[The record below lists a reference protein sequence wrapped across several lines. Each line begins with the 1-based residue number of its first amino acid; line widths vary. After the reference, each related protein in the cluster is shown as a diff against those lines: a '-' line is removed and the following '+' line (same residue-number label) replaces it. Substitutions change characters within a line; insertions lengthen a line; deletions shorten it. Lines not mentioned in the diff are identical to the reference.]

1 MGFRAVID
9 GLGESP
15 FLADVDS
22 HDREPSRIFATLA
35 GGLAV
40 GLFAAAVSFVAVALP
55 YALVTG
61 PRGSIW
67 ESLGRLAT
75 RLDDPKFTTPGF
87 ELVREAL
94 TAPSEGVFLLAFVM
108 LAAWIDQHR
117 FGAYMAATPTP
128 RWRLWAA
135 GMVLSA
141 LALTPLII
149 ADPQGLAASPFLN
162 PSTRFGDRILYLFA
176 ALLLAPGAAL
186 EELFFRG
193 WLIRQTAAFTRK
205 PLVLLVGPAL
215 LFSAM
220 HLDPSGDAFV
230 MRVLMGAGFAY
241 MTLRT
246 GGIELSSGAH
256 AMNNMLFV
264 LLVGTDDAGDG
275 IPALARYVIVAL
287 GYVAVTEAV
296 MRAPRVRT
304 WLGPQAPQPA

>member
-1 MGFRAVID
+1 MGFRGVID
-9 GLGESP
+9 GLGAAP

-22 HDREPSRIFATLA
+22 HDRELPRVTATLI

-40 GLFAAAVSFVAVALP
+40 GLFAAALSFVAVALP

-61 PRGSIW
+61 PRGSVW
-67 ESLGRLAT
+67 ENLGRLAA
-75 RLDDPKFTTPGF
+75 RLDDPTFVSPGF

-108 LAAWIDQHR
+108 LASWIDQHR
-117 FGAYMAATPTP
+117 FSAYMTTTVMP

-135 GMVLSA
+135 GMILSA
-141 LALTPLII
+141 AALTPLII
-149 ADPQGLAASPFLN
+149 ADPGGLAASPFLN
-162 PSTRFGDRILYLFA
+162 PATHIGDRILYLFA

-193 WLIRQTAAFTRK
+193 WLIRQTAAFSRN
-205 PLVLLVGPAL
+205 PIVLLLGPAL
-215 LFSAM
+215 LFSAL

-230 MRVLMGAGFAY
+230 MRVLMGAGFGY

-264 LLVGTDDAGDG
+264 LLVGSQETGG
-275 IPALARYVIVAL
+275 GVPALARYLVVAL
-287 GYVAVTEAV
+287 GYIVVTESV
-296 MRAPRVRT
+296 MRAPALRR
-304 WLGPQAPQPA
+304 WLGAHAPQAA